1 MDSSTW
7 ELIGAGALILVLF
20 GVAALVD
27 LRNRRIFRGSI
38 DPRPKITLPGI
49 SKADQQE
56 RAAYVLKQA
65 HDLNQ
70 LPWDEQ
76 AVFDRLEAERLFQS
90 ALDSIADAEG
100 DYRKLAPAV
109 DDLLKLPKDLALSGA
124 ARILM
129 TLSFFRGDMYSPA
142 GVQVALT
149 FTSAAVNTD
158 PLSVDAWIVR
168 LLVATSVADPMYG
181 RIAKYAKKRIDK
193 LNPNHPRYPSV
204 ESAFYK
210 RYGTKQQYEASLRRM
225 IDLAPSL
232 SVKRAGYDR
241 LALFYGNAGRLDD
254 AIATYQEY
262 FRQDPEGSAW
272 IWHNYS
278 LVLMAA
284 KRYRE
289 ALDASDHA
297 LSFFEFKVARD
308 VNNKARKALGMTP
321 DSSSIEVEG

>member
-7 ELIGAGALILVLF
+7 ELIGAGALILILV
-20 GVAALVD
+20 GVAALID
-27 LRNRRIFRGSI
+27 LRNRRILKGLI
-38 DPRPKITLPGI
+38 NPKPKISLPGI
-49 SKADQQE
+49 SKAEQQQ
-56 RAAYVLKQA
+56 RATYALSQA
-65 HDLNQ
+65 RDLHQ
-70 LPWDEQ
+70 LPWGER
-76 AVFDRLEAERLFQS
+76 ATSDRLEAERLFQN
-90 ALDSIADAEG
+90 ALDRIADAEG
-100 DYRKLAPAV
+100 DYRKLAPV
-109 DDLLKLPKDLALSGA
+109 IDDLLKLPKDLGLSGA

-129 TLSFFRGDMYSPA
+129 TLSFFRGDMFSPE
-142 GVQVALT
+142 GVQAALA
-149 FTSAAVNTD
+149 FTSSAVKAD

-168 LLVATSVADPMYG
+168 LHVATSVSDPAYG

-204 ESAFYK
+204 ESLYYK

-262 FRQDPEGSAW
+262 FRQDSEGSAW

-278 LVLMAA
+278 LVLLAA

-321 DSSSIEVEG
+321 DAPSVEVDG

>member
-7 ELIGAGALILVLF
+7 ELIGAGALILILF
-20 GVAALVD
+20 GVAALID
-27 LRNRRIFRGSI
+27 LRNRRIFRGLI
-38 DPRPKITLPGI
+38 TPKPKISLPGI
-49 SKADQQE
+49 SKAEQQE
-56 RAAYVLKQA
+56 RAAFVLRQA

-70 LPWDEQ
+70 LPWGKQ
-76 AVFDRLEAERLFQS
+76 SISVRLEAERVFQN
-90 ALDSIADAEG
+90 ALDTIADAEG
-100 DYRKLAPAV
+100 DYRKLAPVV
-109 DDLLKLPKDLALSGA
+109 DELLKLPKDLGLSGA

-129 TLSFFRGDMYSPA
+129 TLSFFRGDMFSPE
-142 GVQVALT
+142 GVQAALA
-149 FTSAAVNTD
+149 FTSNAVNAE

-168 LLVATSVADPMYG
+168 LHVATSVSDPMYG
-181 RIAKYAKKRIDK
+181 RIAKYAKKQIEK

-204 ESAFYK
+204 ESLYYR

-241 LALFYGNAGRLDD
+241 LAMSYATSGRLDE
-254 AIATYQEY
+254 ALATYQEY

-272 IWHNYS
+272 MWHNYS
-278 LVLMAA
+278 IFLLRA

-308 VNNKARKALGMTP
+308 INNAARKALGLTP